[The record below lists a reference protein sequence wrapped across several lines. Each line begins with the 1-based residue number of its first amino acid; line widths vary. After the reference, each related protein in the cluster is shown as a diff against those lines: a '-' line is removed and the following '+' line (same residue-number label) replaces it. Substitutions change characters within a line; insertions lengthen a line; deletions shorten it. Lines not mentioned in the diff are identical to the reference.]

1 MNPAPPVTRI
11 RTVQR
16 TAVGEKKS
24 TERTGL
30 HDRRNGSNKISFF
43 RKIFIFRISLRYTEL
58 FRRSRRRMATEVDA
72 EDGRIYL
79 SKSLR
84 EKFGHRFEL
93 VDRGDRLV
101 LLPVD
106 ENPLEALREGFA

>member
-1 MNPAPPVTRI
+1 
-11 RTVQR
+11 
-16 TAVGEKKS
+16 
-24 TERTGL
+24 
-30 HDRRNGSNKISFF
+30 
-43 RKIFIFRISLRYTEL
+43 
-58 FRRSRRRMATEVDA
+58 MAMEVDA

-106 ENPLEALREGFA
+106 EDPLEALREEFAQVDSSARTLRETAREEALEEAGR

>member
-30 HDRRNGSNKISFF
+30 HDRRNGSNKIPFLGKFYFSDQ
-43 RKIFIFRISLRYTEL
+43 LE
-58 FRRSRRRMATEVDA
+58 
-72 EDGRIYL
+72 IY
-79 SKSLR
+79 
-84 EKFGHRFEL
+84 GII
-93 VDRGDRLV
+93 
-101 LLPVD
+101 
-106 ENPLEALREGFA
+106 